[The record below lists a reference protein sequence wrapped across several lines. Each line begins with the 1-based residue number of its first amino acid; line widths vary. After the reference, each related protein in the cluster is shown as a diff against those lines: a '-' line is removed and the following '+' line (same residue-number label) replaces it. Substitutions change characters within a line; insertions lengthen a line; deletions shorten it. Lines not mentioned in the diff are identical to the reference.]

1 MTKEQQRQETRRAL
15 LAAAVQ
21 VVQED
26 GIHGL
31 TLEAVARVAG
41 VSKGGLLY
49 HFPSKET
56 LITELV
62 ADRLAR
68 FDAAIVEAAATE
80 GGPTRGRWL
89 RAYVRLTFAPP
100 QPGSDLTVAL
110 FAAAATNPALLTP
123 VWATFDRWQACAVA
137 DGLDPTAATLVRLA
151 ADGLWFA
158 DLFGAASVTA
168 PLRATVRDAL
178 IGLIEAADSE
188 PSSAIEAADG
198 AASGAIA
205 MADNGVAIERGRD
218 VGEGR

>member
-1 MTKEQQRQETRRAL
+1 MTKDQQRQETRRSL

-68 FDAAIVEAAATE
+68 FDAAIIEAAATE

-100 QPGSDLTVAL
+100 QPGSDLTAAL
-110 FAAAATNPALLTP
+110 FAAAATNPSLLAP
-123 VWATFDRWQACAVA
+123 VWAAFDRWQACAVA
-137 DGLDPTAATLVRLA
+137 DGLDPIAATLVRLA

-158 DLFGAASVTA
+158 DLFGAAAVAT

-178 IGLIEAADSE
+178 IGLIEAADGADTDE
-188 PSSAIEAADG
+188 IAAADG
-198 AASGAIA
+198 NASDEIA
-205 MADNGVAIERGRD
+205 MADDGVAIEMGHD

>member
-1 MTKEQQRQETRRAL
+1 MTKDQQRQETRQTL

-21 VVQED
+21 VIQEE
-26 GIHGL
+26 GLQCL

-68 FDAAIVEAAATE
+68 FDVAIERAAATE

-100 QPGSDLTVAL
+100 QPGSDLTAAL
-110 FAAAATNPALLTP
+110 FAAAATNQALLAP
-123 VWATFDRWQACAVA
+123 VWAAFDRWQACAIA

-158 DLFGAASVTA
+158 DLFGAAAVTA
-168 PLRATVRDAL
+168 PMRAAVCDAL
-178 IGLIEAADSE
+178 IR
-188 PSSAIEAADG
+188 AIEAG
-198 AASGAIA
+198 EYGASGGVE
-205 MADNGVAIERGRD
+205 MADNGVAVGVERGM
-218 VGEGR
+218 GGK

>member
-1 MTKEQQRQETRRAL
+1 MQC
-15 LAAAVQ
+15 
-21 VVQED
+21 
-26 GIHGL
+26 L

-62 ADRLAR
+62 ADRVAR
-68 FDAAIVEAAATE
+68 FDVAITDAAAEE

-100 QPGSDLTVAL
+100 QPGSDLTAAL
-110 FAAAATNPALLTP
+110 FAAAATNQALLAP
-123 VWATFDRWQACAVA
+123 VWAAFERWQSRALA

-158 DLFGAASVTA
+158 DLFGAAAVTA
-168 PLRATVRDAL
+168 PLRAALCEAL
-178 IGLIEAADSE
+178 IR
-188 PSSAIEAADG
+188 AIEAGEHGISGVIATADT
-198 AASGAIA
+198 
-205 MADNGVAIERGRD
+205 GVAVGVGRGM
-218 VGEGR
+218 GGK